1 MWPDRYSRQQASLI
15 QVSGIVKLLLS
26 RGRERLNR
34 TFSRS
39 SAVLSRRN
47 RYSSPRPD
55 RINNSSSH
63 YGFFT

>member
-1 MWPDRYSRQQASLI
+1 MIPNTLSMIPNTLFRQHASGI
-15 QVSGIVKLLLS
+15 DVSGLVKLLLS

-34 TFSRS
+34 TLSRS

-55 RINNSSSH
+55 RI
-63 YGFFT
+63 